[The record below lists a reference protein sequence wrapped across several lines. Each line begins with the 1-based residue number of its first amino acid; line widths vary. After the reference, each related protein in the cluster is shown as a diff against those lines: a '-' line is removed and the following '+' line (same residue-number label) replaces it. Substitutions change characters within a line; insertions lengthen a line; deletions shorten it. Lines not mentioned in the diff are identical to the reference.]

1 MANTTYIL
9 RQSAAIYLTKS
20 AVSFILF
27 GMENQKTGKL
37 NILGSG
43 LAFLITVY
51 IGVIYILLMSGGG
64 SGNIA
69 YEITTDYAGYWAYRF
84 VICILMYVCCIV
96 NVIAIPSYFALKSKN
111 SSSPARKFM
120 GAAQLVS
127 AVVMLVL
134 VIMFWTAQGPI
145 FDGDVSTP
153 FATPYRII
161 ELIFAILQLPA
172 LVLTV
177 LYTANNDM
185 MKKIKKKYNK
195 M

>member
-69 YEITTDYAGYWAYRF
+69 Y
-84 VICILMYVCCIV
+84 
-96 NVIAIPSYFALKSKN
+96 
-111 SSSPARKFM
+111 
-120 GAAQLVS
+120 
-127 AVVMLVL
+127 
-134 VIMFWTAQGPI
+134 
-145 FDGDVSTP
+145 
-153 FATPYRII
+153 
-161 ELIFAILQLPA
+161 
-172 LVLTV
+172 
-177 LYTANNDM
+177 
-185 MKKIKKKYNK
+185 
-195 M
+195 

>member
-1 MANTTYIL
+1 MSIIL

-27 GMENQKTGKL
+27 GMENQKIGKL

-134 VIMFWTAQGPI
+134 VIMFWTAQGPSSTAT
-145 FDGDVSTP
+145 FLLRSQPPTVSSNSYSRY
-153 FATPYRII
+153 FSCRRSC
-161 ELIFAILQLPA
+161 LPCCIRR
-172 LVLTV
+172 T
-177 LYTANNDM
+177 T
-185 MKKIKKKYNK
+185 I
-195 M
+195 